1 MNKFN
6 LYLLFTIGLALIGG
20 LSSCDNEVETIDASN
35 FGYEFYPLKIG
46 KTWVYASDSIIVY
59 NGGSRRDTFHSFIKE
74 EVGDS
79 FLDVSGDT
87 IFNLHRYF
95 KRKESDDWQRINTW
109 TTSKDKN
116 RVIRIEENIKFIKM
130 IFPVSG
136 GLRFDAN
143 AFVDED
149 QKVQVAG
156 ELLEP
161 YDNWQPRMEATDLEF
176 QYKEAKVKS
185 LFINLV
191 DDSSIIDRRKAHEF
205 YGHGIGL
212 LKKEMIIMDLDSDKI
227 SEPWEKKSI
236 KGFVHTLTLID
247 HN

>member
-6 LYLLFTIGLALIGG
+6 LILCFVTSMVILGLT
-20 LSSCDNEVETIDASN
+20 SCSDEVETIDAAN
-35 FGYEFYPLKIG
+35 FGYEFYPLATG
-46 KTWVYASDSIIVY
+46 KTWIFASDSIIIY
-59 NGGSRRDTFHSFIKE
+59 NGGSRKDTVHSLIKE

-79 FLDVSGDT
+79 FSDINGDT
-87 IFNLHRYF
+87 LYNLHRYF
-95 KRKESDDWQRINTW
+95 KRNETDEWQRINTW

-116 RVIRIEENIKFIKM
+116 RVVRTEENIRFIKM
-130 IFPVSG
+130 VFPVKS

-149 QKVQVAG
+149 QKVQIAG
-156 ELLEP
+156 ELIEP
-161 YDNWQPRMEATDLEF
+161 YDNWNPRMEATDLEW
-176 QYKEAKVKS
+176 QYKDAKVKS

-191 DDSSIIDRRKAHEF
+191 DDSSIIDRRKVHEF

-212 LKKEMIIMDLDSDKI
+212 LKKEMIVLDLDGNRPND
-227 SEPWEKKSI
+227 PWQTKAQ
-236 KGFVHTLTLID
+236 KGFIHTLTLID